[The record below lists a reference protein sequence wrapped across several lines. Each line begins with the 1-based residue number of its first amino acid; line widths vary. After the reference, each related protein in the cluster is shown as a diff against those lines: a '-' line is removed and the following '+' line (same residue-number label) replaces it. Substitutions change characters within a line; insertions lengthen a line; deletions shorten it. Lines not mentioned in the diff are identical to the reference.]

1 MRIPDKVQRALRKFT
16 ISGLMNYI
24 VGAMAVVF
32 VLDLVLPI
40 NLYGMLAL
48 TRGGVMA
55 GQIWRLLSFV
65 VLPPNTSLLWI
76 LFSLYFYWLIG
87 TVLENQWGTF
97 KFNLFYWVGIIGNI
111 IACMITGYAD
121 NTFLNLSLFFAFA
134 ALNPNHEVLVFFILP
149 VKMKYLALL
158 DAALYVYQFIVG
170 GATVRWMIVFSLL
183 NVILFLGGDLL
194 NTIRREKQYWKT
206 RYNFRKSM
214 RDR

>member
-32 VLDLVLPI
+32 VLDMVLPV

-76 LFSLYFYWLIG
+76 IFSLYFYWLIG

-97 KFNLFYWVGIIGNI
+97 KFNLFYWVGILGNI

-158 DAALYVYQFIVG
+158 DAALYIYQFIVG